1 MWEMQAMSSSQGQ
14 NLNDLH
20 ITGVAD
26 EQLSTGVQAVLSSP
40 SSATSKVFGNGSICR
55 LNGSSESSL
64 NNNNNNNNNTTANLA
79 NNCEQHTTVN
89 GQHMQIDILN
99 GSTSAACNTLPS
111 NGLIIATAANA
122 NGCHDGISTSAA
134 ATHIPA
140 LQASHHHHHHHH
152 RQIHQQ
158 QQQQPPHHHI
168 PYGLEI
174 NSVLLDT
181 TDGLLHP
188 QLRETRAIN
197 IGIYIKAVFVYL
209 S

>member
-14 NLNDLH
+14 NLDDLH

-26 EQLSTGVQAVLSSP
+26 EQLPTGVQAVLSSP
-40 SSATSKVFGNGSICR
+40 SSATNKVFGNGSICR
-55 LNGSSESSL
+55 LNGSNDSSL
-64 NNNNNNNNNTTANLA
+64 NNNNNSTTTNLV
-79 NNCEQHTTVN
+79 NNCEQHTTAS

-99 GSTSAACNTLPS
+99 GSAAAACNTLPS
-111 NGLIIATAANA
+111 NGLIIAAAAAANA
-122 NGCHDGISTSAA
+122 NGCHDGTSTSA

-140 LQASHHHHHHHH
+140 LQASHLHH
-152 RQIHQQ
+152 RQIHQHHQ

-197 IGIYIKAVFVYL
+197 IGT
-209 S
+209 

>member
-1 MWEMQAMSSSQGQ
+1 MQAMSSSQGQ
-14 NLNDLH
+14 NLDDLH
-20 ITGVAD
+20 ITGVGD
-26 EQLSTGVQAVLSSP
+26 ESAGVQAVLSSP
-40 SSATSKVFGNGSICR
+40 SPATNKVFGNGTICR
-55 LNGSSESSL
+55 LNGSSDSSL
-64 NNNNNNNNNTTANLA
+64 NINNNNNTTTTNLV

-89 GQHMQIDILN
+89 GQHMQIDVLN
-99 GSTSAACNTLPS
+99 GSTAAACNTHSS

-122 NGCHDGISTSAA
+122 SGCHDGTSTSA

-140 LQASHHHHHHHH
+140 LQASHLHH
-152 RQIHQQ
+152 RQIHQHHQ
-158 QQQQPPHHHI
+158 QQHQPPPHHHI

-197 IGIYIKAVFVYL
+197 IGTQKLNFFFFIINLMYIVM
-209 S
+209 